1 MADATLFLFVFAVPV
16 LMLLLAAY
24 FFSGRGAML
33 ISGYNT
39 LPKAE
44 REKYNI
50 KELTRSMGIFS
61 AIMAVLMAFIL
72 YSGMILDKT
81 VWALAGLIIVFVFT
95 AGWIYYMNTNKKI
108 KNQF

>member
-1 MADATLFLFVFAVPV
+1 MADTLLLFVFGIPV

-24 FFSGRGAML
+24 FFTGRGAML

-50 KELTRSMGIFS
+50 KELTRTMGIFMVV
-61 AIMAVLMAFIL
+61 MAVLMAFIL
-72 YSGMILDKT
+72 YTGMVLEKT
-81 VWALAGLIIVFVFT
+81 VWSLAGLITVFVFT
-95 AGWIYYMNTNKKI
+95 VGWIYYMNTNKKI